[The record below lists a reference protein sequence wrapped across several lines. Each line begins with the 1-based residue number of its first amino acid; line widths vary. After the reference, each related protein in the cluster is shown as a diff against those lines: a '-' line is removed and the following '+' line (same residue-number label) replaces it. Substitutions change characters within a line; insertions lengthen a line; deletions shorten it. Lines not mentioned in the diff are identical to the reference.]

1 MMDAMVLDR
10 VTTTAKTI
18 GTIAIADQLRHLR
31 YRVPV
36 SERDIARATGAD
48 EETVRDWL
56 ARKAPPAGVQANR
69 LLETIAVIEEMAL
82 NVRPEGL
89 SDWLSS
95 DVPALGGKAP
105 ADVIA
110 AGGYEQVMDVARGLT
125 YGAFT

>member
-1 MMDAMVLDR
+1 MGATLIDVA
-10 VTTTAKTI
+10 TTTAKTI
-18 GTIAIADQLRHLR
+18 GTIAIADQLRHLH

-56 ARKAPPAGVQANR
+56 ARKAPPSGVQANR

-82 NVRPEGL
+82 NVRPEAL

-95 DVPALGGKAP
+95 DVPALDGKTSAE
-105 ADVIA
+105 VIA
-110 AGGYEQVMDVARGLT
+110 AGGYEQVMDIARGLT